1 MSTPKK
7 EFEDLAREFEDM
19 LANKLPGGL
28 GGRLTRA
35 ERALLK
41 TFYLFILSSESDN
54 EPELK

>member
-1 MSTPKK
+1 MDTPKK
-7 EFEDLAREFEDM
+7 EFEDVAREFEEV

-41 TFYLFILSSESDN
+41 TFYLFIQSALIDDESEM
-54 EPELK
+54 K